1 MIRDH
6 TEQLTIA
13 VHDLPD
19 ASALYT
25 ARQDAL
31 GAIDLVECMQAA
43 ARLILAA
50 ERLKDLAE
58 AQEKS
63 MRAALAATMVDT
75 GCPSVRVPGFTVSVV
90 EPGPK
95 PLIDMTSLPDSYK
108 VTETK
113 IRANADLIKTA
124 LANGATIPGVSTTNG
139 GAPHVQF
146 RSRKD

>member
-6 TEQLTIA
+6 TEQLTAA
-13 VHDLPD
+13 VHALPD

-58 AQEKS
+58 AQERA
-63 MRAALAATMVDT
+63 MRAALAATMADT
-75 GCPSVRVPGFTVSVV
+75 GCPSVRIAGFTVSVV
-90 EPGPK
+90 EPAPK
-95 PLIDMTSLPDSYK
+95 LAIDMDALPDRYK
-108 VTETK
+108 ARQEK
-113 IRANADLIKTA
+113 IVANTMLIKGA
-124 LANGATIPGVSTTNG
+124 LENGATIPGVSTTNG